1 MYLPLE
7 DDIASVAYWYQ
18 TEPHAKFPP
27 LPDKAGLAIKPISVA
42 PPAPP
47 AKKTTE

>member
-1 MYLPLE
+1 MPLE

-27 LPDKAGLAIKPISVA
+27 LPDKAGLAIKPISVRA
-42 PPAPP
+42 ADGESGEVT
-47 AKKTTE
+47 AD